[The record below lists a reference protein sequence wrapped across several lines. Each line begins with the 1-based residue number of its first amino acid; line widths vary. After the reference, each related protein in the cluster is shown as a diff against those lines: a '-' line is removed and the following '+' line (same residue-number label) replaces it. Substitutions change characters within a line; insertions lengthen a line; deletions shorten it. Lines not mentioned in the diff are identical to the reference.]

1 MSHEAVTWALDI
13 PRLRPAWRLV
23 LIALAERADPKG
35 GSCFP
40 GITELTR
47 RASTSRRRIIEAV
60 RELEKIGAIQVHR
73 SKSADGKINNRNLY
87 QLAVGKQIEV
97 PKKPAKPAAKKGT
110 TLVPPENQG
119 GSPGGTV
126 TFTEPPANPHSD
138 TNVSGKK
145 GTTLVPPE
153 NQGGSPGGTVT
164 FTEPPAN
171 PHSDTNVSARRAKK
185 SRDEDLAQCDETPPP
200 PAFPDQAMIAAAQTA
215 GVDPE
220 DIQGWISDYR
230 DGLFEDARRGDRK
243 SLRQYRTLW
252 FRLLNGKASRGELM
266 PQLRLPI

>member
-1 MSHEAVTWALDI
+1 VVEPDVMSHEAVTWALDI

-138 TNVSGKK
+138 TNVS
-145 GTTLVPPE
+145 
-153 NQGGSPGGTVT
+153 
-164 FTEPPAN
+164 
-171 PHSDTNVSARRAKK
+171 ARRAKK